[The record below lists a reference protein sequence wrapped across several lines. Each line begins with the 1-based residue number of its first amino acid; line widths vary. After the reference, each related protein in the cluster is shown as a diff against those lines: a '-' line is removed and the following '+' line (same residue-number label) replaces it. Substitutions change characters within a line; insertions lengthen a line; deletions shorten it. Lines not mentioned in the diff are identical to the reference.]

1 MITRR
6 DLLRGVAGTAGLLG
20 WPPGHASGQPPP
32 ETTRLRL
39 YQTPSICTAPQY
51 IVGEL
56 LKAEGFSDI
65 KYVKMTVAGIS
76 KALASG
82 EVDVSLHFVG
92 PLVLRLDA
100 GDPITVLGGVHPG
113 CFELFGTDQVRVLR
127 DLKGKTVAITELGH
141 AAHVFL
147 SSMLAH
153 VGLDPNKDVT
163 FAEHP
168 AAECKRLLA
177 EGKVDAYLAFPPD
190 TQELRGR
197 KVGHVVVNSTV
208 DRPWSQYFCCMATGH
223 REFVRKHPI
232 ATKRALRAILKG
244 ADLCALEPERAARA
258 LVDGGFTPRYDYALQ
273 TMKDVPYNTWRV
285 YDPEDSVR
293 FYALRLR
300 EAGMIKSTPQRL
312 IAAGSWV
319 GLRPR
324 GAGAEPPPE
333 TTRLR
338 LMKSSSICWAPQ
350 YLADVLFRAA
360 GFTDVTYVDFPGGA
374 VSEFL
379 AAAKADISLNF
390 VGPNLIRLDQG
401 DPVVFLAGV
410 H

>member
-20 WPPGHASGQPPP
+20 WPLGQASGEPPP

-39 YQTPSICTAPQY
+39 YQTASICAAPQY

-56 LKAEGFSDI
+56 LKAEGFSDV
-65 KYVKMTVAGIS
+65 KYVKLPVADPS

-82 EVDVSLHFVG
+82 DVDISLHFVA
-92 PLVLRLDA
+92 PLVIQLDA
-100 GDPITVLGGVHPG
+100 GDPITLLGGVHVG
-113 CFELFGTDQVRVLR
+113 CYELFGTDRVRVIR
-127 DLKGKTVAITELGH
+127 DLKGKTVAITGLTQR
-141 AAHVFL
+141 VFL
-147 SSMLAH
+147 SSMIAY

-168 AAECKRLLA
+168 AAEGKRLLA

-190 TQELRGR
+190 TQELRAR
-197 KVGHVVVNSTV
+197 KVGHVVANSTV

-232 ATKRALRAILKG
+232 ATKRALRAILKA
-244 ADLCALEPERAARA
+244 ADICALEPDRAARA
-258 LVDGGFTPRYDYALQ
+258 LVDGGFTPRYDYALE
-273 TMKDVPYNTWRV
+273 TMKNVPYNKWRV

-312 IAAGSWV
+312 IAEGTAW
-319 GLRPR
+319 R
-324 GAGAEPPPE
+324 
-333 TTRLR
+333 
-338 LMKSSSICWAPQ
+338 
-350 YLADVLFRAA
+350 
-360 GFTDVTYVDFPGGA
+360 
-374 VSEFL
+374 FL
-379 AAAKADISLNF
+379 NELKKELQA
-390 VGPNLIRLDQG
+390 
-401 DPVVFLAGV
+401 
-410 H
+410 